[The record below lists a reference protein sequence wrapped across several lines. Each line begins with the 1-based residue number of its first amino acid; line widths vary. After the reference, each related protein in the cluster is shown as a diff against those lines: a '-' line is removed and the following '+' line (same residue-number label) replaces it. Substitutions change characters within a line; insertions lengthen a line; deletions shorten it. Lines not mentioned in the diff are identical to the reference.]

1 VSATVTAVILGAFAL
16 ATVVL
21 VHARQLMREI
31 TRTIEEWR
39 KLKQALRDKNT
50 SDEHLTKED
59 PDNIES

>member
-1 VSATVTAVILGAFAL
+1 MSGTVTAVILGAFAL

-21 VHARQLMREI
+21 VQARQLMREI

-50 SDEHLTKED
+50 SDEHLTKEA